1 MMMKMKTSIKR
12 ENEDE
17 KEEEKEEEKKKKK
30 KKKRNKKRRKKRKKN
45 RKKRKKKKAPR
56 FFETSLNVFQSLP
69 EAQISLFT
77 ALRNKD
83 ICKPE
88 KFRKC
93 S

>member
-1 MMMKMKTSIKR
+1 MMKMKTSIKR

-17 KEEEKEEEKKKKK
+17 KEEEEKKKK
-30 KKKRNKKRRKKRKKN
+30 KKKRNKKKRKKN
-45 RKKRKKKKAPR
+45 RKKRKKKKKAPR